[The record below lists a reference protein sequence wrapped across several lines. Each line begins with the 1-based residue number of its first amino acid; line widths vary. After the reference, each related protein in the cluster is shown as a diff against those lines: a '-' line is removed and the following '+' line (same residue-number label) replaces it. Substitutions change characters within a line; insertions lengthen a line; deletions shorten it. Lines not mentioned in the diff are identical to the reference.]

1 MDNLIYLRKSR
12 AEEGLSTDE
21 VLSRHRAALLEL
33 AEKLGLQVDG
43 TYEEVASGE
52 KLYARP
58 QMLRLLERV
67 RGGGVASVL
76 CMDIDRLGRG
86 GMADQG
92 VIFDAFR
99 ENGTLI
105 VTPEK
110 TYDLNRDLDI
120 EMTEFKAFFARAE
133 WRAIRKR
140 MRRGL
145 MQTIESGG
153 YTPNAPYGYRQC
165 RRGKLPSLEI
175 VEEEAE
181 FVRFIYRQYL
191 AGDGAQ
197 SIARQLNAM
206 GSSPHRGAQ
215 WSRSSVRHILS
226 NPTFAGK
233 VAWNRVKHFRP
244 GEHGH
249 DRHHVVYMPES
260 EWLLVD
266 GAHEPIIPFEQ
277 WEAAQQRR
285 RARSVPPRRSGAAA
299 NPLAGLIVCAR
310 CGRKM
315 QKSGEYLLCPT
326 AGCCAAA
333 RFTCI
338 AEALYSAL
346 EPSVP
351 RLRLRPRAVDAL
363 PSPLSAVGAL
373 ERELARVEARLPRL
387 YEFLEDGTYDR
398 PTFLSRLESAQ
409 GELSALRERL
419 DEARGRLP
427 ESTPSSPD
435 VPPPGDLR
443 ELGERLSPAEQN
455 ALLKALVE
463 RVEYD
468 KPKKTL
474 PCEFHLTVVLRQ
486 LQ

>member
-233 VAWNRVKHFRP
+233 VA
-244 GEHGH
+244 
-249 DRHHVVYMPES
+249 
-260 EWLLVD
+260 L
-266 GAHEPIIPFEQ
+266 EPRQ
-277 WEAAQQRR
+277 AL
-285 RARSVPPRRSGAAA
+285 PPRRTRARQAPCGLHAGVRVAAGGRCARAHHPLRAVGGGAAA
-299 NPLAGLIVCAR
+299 PAGALRAAAPQRGRGQPPAGLIVCAR